1 MRMRRKFDEQ
11 LNHLNNKLIEMAE
24 TVKHAITLA
33 DRALIEQDVELAQ
46 AIIDSEGEIDKQ
58 EKEIEK
64 FCLEIILQQQPVAS
78 DLRLISAVQK
88 IITDLERIGDHAEDI
103 SEITIHLAG
112 KQYMK
117 KMEHITQMAAATMK
131 MVTDSIDAFV
141 KKDIDL
147 AKQVIAYDDEIDEL
161 FKKVKKD
168 LIELLNR
175 HPDNG
180 DQAIDLIMAAKYF
193 ERIGDHAENI
203 AERVVF
209 SLTGIRKNS
218 KIM

>member
-1 MRMRRKFDEQ
+1 
-11 LNHLNNKLIEMAE
+11 
-24 TVKHAITLA
+24 
-33 DRALIEQDVELAQ
+33 LIEQDVAIAQ
-46 AIIDSEGEIDKQ
+46 AIIDSEHEIDLQ

-64 FCLEIILQQQPVAS
+64 LCLEIILQQSPVAS

-103 SEITIHLAG
+103 SEITIHLAD

-117 KMEHITQMAAATMK
+117 KLEHIPQMAEATMK

-141 KKDIDL
+141 KKDLEL
-147 AKQVIAYDDEIDEL
+147 ARSVIEYDDVIDDL
-161 FKKVKKD
+161 FQKVKKD
-168 LIELLNR
+168 LIELINKN
-175 HPDNG
+175 PDNG

-203 AERVVF
+203 AEWIVF
-209 SLTGIRKNS
+209 SLTGMHKES
-218 KIM
+218 KVM